1 MRSMMVG
8 AVRMAVATKRSGEPP
23 FKVAHHL
30 LVLLAAAVLLS
41 ATGCTK
47 APGKK
52 GKLAA
57 DGSGAKEDGTADGE
71 GVDTDTAIAVDDG
84 KVEVCSPTG
93 WTRAPQSKDYLV
105 KYIPSRK
112 KTFPSIVVM
121 AADAPEGITEVDG
134 DAQKDFVAAIAASLA
149 ETYSKNGKSTLIKK
163 PAAVRLGPHFG
174 ATWAAPATM
183 KVDGVKE
190 SIDRTSY
197 ALIIDG
203 RMYTVEV
210 RAPKGKLDGDGRAAA
225 RAVAAAITPPGGAE
239 EPEVAE
245 DAPADPEPA
254 AEEAPAAKPDAAA
267 EQQ

>member
-1 MRSMMVG
+1 MMVG
-8 AVRMAVATKRSGEPP
+8 AARMAVETKRSEEPR
-23 FKVAHHL
+23 FTAARHV

-41 ATGCTK
+41 ASGCTK

-57 DGSGAKEDGTADGE
+57 DGSGSKEVETAEGD
-71 GVDTDTAIAVDDG
+71 GVDADTAIAVDDG

-149 ETYSKNGKSTLIKK
+149 GTYSQNGKSTLIKK

-174 ATWAAPATM
+174 VTWAAPATM

-197 ALIIDG
+197 ALIIGG

-210 RAPKGKLDGDGRAAA
+210 RAPKGKLDGEGRAAA
-225 RAVAAAITPPGGAE
+225 RAVASAIGPPGAAE
-239 EPEVAE
+239 EAGAAE
-245 DAPADPEPA
+245 GAAADPEPA
-254 AEEAPAAKPDAAA
+254 TEEAPAAKPDAAT